1 MATVIDDAVLAWFQ
15 AHRHPAATQLMLF
28 LSLVHSNPGLLGMA
42 GALGLWVAA
51 TRQRLWFWALV
62 GSVPGAMLLNV
73 GAKHLFARERPD
85 DPMVLLETYSFP
97 SGHATGSAAF
107 YTFLAFWVL
116 SRMRSASRV
125 QRAGVIGFALAMTLM
140 VCVAR
145 MYLGVH
151 YLTDVL
157 AGMLLG
163 TAWTTLWVGALRRQA
178 GPNVMR

>member
-1 MATVIDDAVLAWFQ
+1 VIDDAVLAWFQ

-28 LSLVHSNPGLLGMA
+28 LSLVHSNPGLLAMA
-42 GALGLWVAA
+42 GVLSLWVAA
-51 TRQRLWFWALV
+51 ARQWLWFWTLV

-73 GAKHLFARERPD
+73 GAKHLFARARPD
-85 DPMVLLETYSFP
+85 DPLVVLDTYSFP

-107 YTFLAFWVL
+107 YAFLSFWLL
-116 SRMRSASRV
+116 SRIRRESGVR
-125 QRAGVIGFALAMTLM
+125 RAGAIGFAVAMTLM
-140 VCVAR
+140 VSVAR

-163 TAWTTLWVGALRRQA
+163 AAWTTLWVGALRRQG